1 MLVFGSLIYFP
12 ARTEKSPDQR
22 ALAANRCA
30 IEPAESA
37 VADLTILCWTSG
49 NFRAK
54 TAEQLARRIAPM
66 VRTERRQ
73 APRMT
78 VKGLTYVNLDRD
90 NGGIILNISEGGLS
104 FQSTAPVQCTETIRF
119 WFSYRS
125 QPIEADV
132 PGFIETGGELA
143 WTDDVQKRG
152 GLRFTNLRPEAR
164 KQIRD
169 WICQPS
175 PVKINEKSALSS
187 PSSPKSP
194 VLNVKRS
201 DTNAARGDSTGLEAL
216 FRHVQSGRLWSGF
229 SGGLVAGL
237 LVSAIVVAVFLLV
250 SRSRELGDSL
260 IQLGERLG
268 GRSWAGSQEPHSTA
282 PGPPPVS
289 PEPKTG
295 PADLQTLAAAPVQAP
310 LPKKLVSTAAAKPY
324 GVELEAASHGTLSH
338 SDPSVKV
345 SGTPA
350 VSSTA
355 GRPLVPEIVVA
366 PTSEPSPMFGA
377 TAPEMEPASRPR
389 IHIEPS
395 EVGDIGMRSEKYL
408 EIGKF
413 KEKLLADRTTGQ
425 LSQLGFPATV
435 IQRNRFLGKSY
446 QVLVGPYG
454 SDLDAEA
461 VHKNLASLGFTPRS
475 YERGQRDFSLPPV
488 LKVGGTHLPVGYC
501 MISWESYTPDAIV
514 KFESDRGMSVTVEGK
529 WVNQGARYSNNAIVY
544 VENRDGSRTL
554 LEIRFNRMGR
564 ALVFRRG

>member
-1 MLVFGSLIYFP
+1 
-12 ARTEKSPDQR
+12 
-22 ALAANRCA
+22 
-30 IEPAESA
+30 
-37 VADLTILCWTSG
+37 
-49 NFRAK
+49 
-54 TAEQLARRIAPM
+54 M

-78 VKGLTYVNLDRD
+78 VKGLAYVNLERD
-90 NGGIILNISEGGLS
+90 NGGIILNISEGGLC

-125 QPIEADV
+125 QRIEADV
-132 PGFIETGGELA
+132 GKNEAQTRDAPGFIETGGELA
-143 WTDDVQKRG
+143 WTDDAQKRG
-152 GLRFTNLRPEAR
+152 GLRFMNLPPEAR

-169 WICQPS
+169 WIRHPS
-175 PVKINEKSALSS
+175 LVKINEKSAPSP
-187 PSSPKSP
+187 PSSHKSP

-216 FRHVQSGRLWSGF
+216 FRHVQSGRPWTGF

-237 LVSAIVVAVFLLV
+237 LVSAIVVAVFLLL
-250 SRSRELGDSL
+250 SHSHELGDSL

-268 GRSWAGSQEPHSTA
+268 GRSWAGSQEPYSTA

-295 PADLQTLAAAPVQAP
+295 PAEIQTLAAAPVQAP
-310 LPKKLVSTAAAKPY
+310 LPKKLVSTAIPAAAKPS
-324 GVELEAASHGTLSH
+324 GVELEAASHGTLALSA
-338 SDPSVKV
+338 PSVKV

-366 PTSEPSPMFGA
+366 PTSEPSASMFGA
-377 TAPEMEPASRPR
+377 TAPEMELRSRPNV
-389 IHIEPS
+389 HIEPS
-395 EVGDIGMRSEKYL
+395 KVGDFGMRSEKYL
-408 EIGKF
+408 EVGKF

-435 IQRNRFLGKSY
+435 IQRHRFLGKSY

-454 SDLDAEA
+454 SDYDAEA
-461 VHKNLASLGFTPRS
+461 VHKDLASLGFTPRS
-475 YERGQRDFSLPPV
+475 YERGQRDFSLPPA

-501 MISWESYTPDAIV
+501 MISWESYTPNAIV

-529 WVNQGARYSNNAIVY
+529 WVNQGARYSQNAIVY

-554 LEIRFNRMGR
+554 LEIRFHRMGQ
-564 ALVFRRG
+564 ALVFGRG